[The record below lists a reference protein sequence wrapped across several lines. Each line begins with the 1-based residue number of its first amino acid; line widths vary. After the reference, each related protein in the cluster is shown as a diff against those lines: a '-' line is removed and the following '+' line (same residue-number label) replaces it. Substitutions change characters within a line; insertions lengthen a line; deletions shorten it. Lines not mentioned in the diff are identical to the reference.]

1 MIDSILKTAK
11 ILIVDDKQSN
21 IDILEGLLEESGY
34 ANFQSATDPRLVVS
48 LFNSFN
54 PDLILLDLMMPH
66 LSGFEVMEQLKP
78 LIPQGTYLPILVLTA
93 DITSESKLRALS
105 GGAKDFLSKPFDLY
119 EVQIRINNLLET
131 RYLYKQLESQNQ
143 ILEER
148 VKERT
153 RELALTNRKL
163 SFEKDKAQESNR
175 LKTAFLNN
183 ISHEIRTP
191 LNGILGFSSLIIQ
204 PEIEQEEKEGFLQY
218 LNNSS
223 DRLLKT
229 IIDITDMSLI
239 ISGGIVVN
247 ITEVDCLSLIQDLN
261 DSFIKR
267 CTDNN
272 LELIVNH
279 LAHIQNIEFK
289 TDREL
294 LFKSLSHI
302 IDNSIKFT
310 SKGSITLGCDL
321 QDDQLLIT
329 ISDTGAG
336 IDKNAQERIWEIFMQ
351 ENNSNNRLKEGNGLG
366 LSIAAGMIKLLG
378 GKISLESEKQ
388 LGTSVFISLPV
399 EQSFVNAKLEFTTKT
414 DGLRILSTVLI
425 AEDDDTNK
433 LVLQIMLKN
442 LAPHILLASTGKEA
456 IEICRNNKNIDLILM
471 DIRMPE
477 LNGYEATRQIREF
490 NKDVLIIAQ
499 TAYGLTGD
507 REKAIKTGCNDY
519 IAKPI
524 KNEELLA
531 LIRKYFEV

>member
-34 ANFQSATDPRLVVS
+34 ANFQSTTDPRLVVS
-48 LFNSFN
+48 LFNSFK

-93 DITSESKLRALS
+93 DITSESKFRALS

-119 EVQIRINNLLET
+119 EVRIRINNLLET
-131 RYLYKQLESQNQ
+131 RYLYKQLENQNQ
-143 ILEER
+143 HLEER

-163 SFEKDKAQESNR
+163 SIEKEKALESNR

-204 PEIEQEEKEGFLQY
+204 PDIEQEDKEEFLQY

-229 IIDITDMSLI
+229 ILDITDMSLI

-247 ITEVDCLSLIQDLN
+247 ITETDCLSVIQDLN
-261 DSFIKR
+261 DSFFKR
-267 CTDNN
+267 CADNN
-272 LELIVNH
+272 LELIINH

-310 SKGSITLGCDL
+310 SKGSITLECDL

-329 ISDTGAG
+329 ISDTGEG

-351 ENNSNNRLKEGNGLG
+351 ENNSNTRLKEGNGLG

-388 LGTSVFISLPV
+388 LGTSVFISLPL
-399 EQSFVNAKLEFTTKT
+399 EQSFVNTKLEFTRKT
-414 DGLRILSTVLI
+414 DGLRTLSTILI

-433 LVLQIMLKN
+433 LVFQKMLKN

-456 IEICRNNKNIDLILM
+456 IEICRNNENIDLVLM
-471 DIRMPE
+471 DIRMQE

-507 REKAIKTGCNDY
+507 REKAIKAGCNDY